1 MALKHKFTRPSSEN
15 VDAMVESLAEEVKN
29 SIEDTDKTLK
39 KLVREFVESFL
50 DITEGFYEDLDQ
62 LEERIMAVEKKY
74 NLDELEDDSRPEQ
87 EA

>member
-1 MALKHKFTRPSSEN
+1 MALKHKFARPSSEN

-87 EA
+87 DA